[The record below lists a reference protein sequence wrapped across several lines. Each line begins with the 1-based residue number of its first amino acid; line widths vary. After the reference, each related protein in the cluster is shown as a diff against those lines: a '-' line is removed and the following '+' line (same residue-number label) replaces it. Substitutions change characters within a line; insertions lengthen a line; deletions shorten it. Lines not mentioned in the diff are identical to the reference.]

1 MNHWF
6 FVLFLA
12 FAIPVIALEA
22 PDSNAPDPGNAST
35 VSAQPATLAELAA
48 RADLVAVVRVLDTDY
63 EYARGFPSGGT
74 AFLQVLVAYKVSR
87 PLEDIIKVYE
97 EGLHAGE
104 CYFENPTVWEEG
116 RRHLVFLKFSPE
128 VEDQY
133 NGLPGGCKLDVLV
146 SRDNR
151 YALRY
156 PVSGIA
162 VADDLNP
169 YARSMDF
176 SDEYAHVKD
185 ENISPDER
193 QALLDAGYLVKN
205 GQRFAFTHGIELS
218 VIRKLMGP
226 DALTVDRSL
235 K

>member
-1 MNHWF
+1 MKHWYF
-6 FVLFLA
+6 PLLLA
-12 FAIPVIALEA
+12 FAFPVFAQEA
-22 PDSNAPDPGNAST
+22 PPTTPPDPGNT
-35 VSAQPATLAELAA
+35 NPISAQPVTLADLAA

-63 EYARGFPSGGT
+63 EYTRGFPSGGT
-74 AFLQVLVAYKVSR
+74 AFLQVLIAYKVGR
-87 PLEDIIKVYE
+87 PLENIIKVYE

-156 PVSGIA
+156 PVSEMTL
-162 VADDLNP
+162 ADDLKP
-169 YARSMDF
+169 FAQSMDF
-176 SDEYAHVKD
+176 SDEYAYVGN
-185 ENISPDER
+185 ENISPGER
-193 QALLDAGYLVKN
+193 QALLEAGYLVRD

-218 VIRKLMGP
+218 VIRRLMGP
-226 DALTVDRSL
+226 DALTLDRSL

>member
-1 MNHWF
+1 VKYWY
-6 FVLFLA
+6 FLLLLAITFPVFARDIPEHIPPDQDSTIPIPSEPVA
-12 FAIPVIALEA
+12 F
-22 PDSNAPDPGNAST
+22 
-35 VSAQPATLAELAA
+35 AELAA

-63 EYARGFPSGGT
+63 EYTRGFPSGGT
-74 AFLQVLVAYKVSR
+74 AFLQVLIAYKVGR

-116 RRHLVFLKFSPE
+116 RRHLVFLKFSPD
-128 VEDQY
+128 VDDQY

-156 PVSGIA
+156 PVSGLA
-162 VADDLNP
+162 VTDDLKP
-169 YARSMDF
+169 FARRMDF

-185 ENISPDER
+185 ENISPGER

-226 DALTVDRSL
+226 DAPTLDRSL